1 MAGAPYQ
8 PGLAQPAS
16 RAEFLDDVLD
26 GLSRTPRSLP
36 GKYLWDENGSL
47 VFDRICESRGYYLT
61 RRETALLSAAA
72 REVGQAV
79 GAGASLV
86 EFGSGASVKSRILL
100 FKDGR
105 VVRDED
111 RSARQ
116 EFYVMERGVYRVEV
130 YLPQLGPLVEGKPW
144 IISNP
149 IYVR

>member
-61 RRETALLSAAA
+61 AA
-72 REVGQAV
+72 R
-79 GAGASLV
+79 
-86 EFGSGASVKSRILL
+86 R
-100 FKDGR
+100 
-105 VVRDED
+105 
-111 RSARQ
+111 
-116 EFYVMERGVYRVEV
+116 
-130 YLPQLGPLVEGKPW
+130 PC
-144 IISNP
+144 
-149 IYVR
+149 